1 MAVLSVQRWSSRQHA
16 ELHLFTEM
24 FHLIFQVS
32 QGISAFPS
40 SFLDFNW
47 LKGNCD
53 SEMKDKV
60 TACLSHS
67 KCEEVWM
74 WSLIIENYLF
84 ILPKITVATTTASK
98 KFCLHRGIYVTEWRS
113 FHELGTWEKV
123 FLSRYIKAKSRCTHL
138 TFLCGHFCLCLSR
151 LIPSLSLLLES
162 FTPSGFLP
170 LSQRGFA
177 MLCSESLDSD
187 FLSPWHI
194 SPPQQ
199 NLRLDLGRL
208 PPLLVSPKI
217 WSCHKSFS
225 KRAEFAR
232 VSTCPPD
239 LLGVAGGDWACYSS

>member
-1 MAVLSVQRWSSRQHA
+1 MWRGLNVIFSNSKLS
-16 ELHLFTEM
+16 LFCPR
-24 FHLIFQVS
+24 L
-32 QGISAFPS
+32 
-40 SFLDFNW
+40 
-47 LKGNCD
+47 
-53 SEMKDKV
+53 V
-60 TACLSHS
+60 TTA
-67 KCEEVWM
+67 
-74 WSLIIENYLF
+74 
-84 ILPKITVATTTASK
+84 TASK
-98 KFCLHRGIYVTEWRS
+98 KFCLHQAIYVTEWRS

-123 FLSRYIKAKSRCTHL
+123 FISRYIEAKSRFINV
-138 TFLCGHFCLCLSR
+138 TFLCLSR

-194 SPPQQ
+194 STPQQ

-208 PPLLVSPKI
+208 HPLLVSPKI

-225 KRAEFAR
+225 KQAEFAR
-232 VSTCPPD
+232 ASTCPPD